1 MNRKYIDLSIKF
13 PLIGKILYFLKK
25 SKIILEGHPF
35 LTLANFT
42 AIILASIPFLDYMI
56 NFDPKQKVY
65 GLLFFV
71 PALAV
76 YLVSLFSYLL
86 FKKFPNFS
94 RILSFCLNIT
104 LIVVVQIIISSIIWY
119 HYSEIRME
127 SIYNKLENYP
137 LALEAY
143 PAEQVAHFPQKIP
156 AEASNIV
163 FFAKTYTIFGNQFLY
178 LKFDIDKKYIEN
190 ELKKHSFLKTWEYDS
205 SQKYY
210 YNGINFSDFTFYDVG
225 DSTQGKQLAT
235 RLPYYYGIGVN
246 KKQSQIL
253 YYYVTI
259 D

>member
-1 MNRKYIDLSIKF
+1 MNRKYTDLSSKF
-13 PLIGKILYFLKK
+13 PLIGRILYFLKN

-35 LTLANFT
+35 LTFANFT
-42 AIILASIPFLDYMI
+42 AIVLASIPFLDYML
-56 NFDPKQKVY
+56 NYEPEQKIY

-71 PALAV
+71 PAFAV

-86 FKKFPNFS
+86 FKKFPSLS

-119 HYSEIRME
+119 HYSELRME

-143 PAEQVAHFPQKIP
+143 PAGQVEHFPKKIP

-190 ELKKHSFLKTWEYDS
+190 ELKKHSYLRTWEYDS
-205 SQKYY
+205 SKKYY
-210 YNGINFSDFTFYDVG
+210 YNGINFSDFTFYDIG
-225 DSTQGKQLAT
+225 DSTQEKQLAIGI
-235 RLPYYYGIGVN
+235 PYYYGIGVN
-246 KKQSQIL
+246 KTQTQIL

>member
-1 MNRKYIDLSIKF
+1 MNRKYIDLNAKIPF
-13 PLIGKILYFLKK
+13 IGKGLDFLKK
-25 SKIILEGHPF
+25 SKIIQEGHPF

-42 AIILASIPFLDYMI
+42 AIVLAFIPFLDYMI
-56 NFDPKQKVY
+56 NFDPKQKAY
-65 GLLFFV
+65 GLLFFI
-71 PALAV
+71 PTLAV
-76 YLVSLFSYLL
+76 YLVSLFSFLL

-104 LIVVVQIIISSIIWY
+104 LIVVVQVIIASIIWY

-127 SIYNKLENYP
+127 SIYNKLKNYP

-143 PAEQVAHFPQKIP
+143 PAEQVAHFPEKIP
-156 AEASNIV
+156 TEASNIV

-178 LKFDIDKKYIEN
+178 LKFDINKKYIEN
-190 ELKKHSFLKTWEYDS
+190 ELKKHSYLRTWEYDS

-210 YNGINFSDFTFYDVG
+210 YNGINYSDFTFYDIS
-225 DSTQGKQLAT
+225 DSTQEKLLAT
-235 RLPYYYGIGVN
+235 GLPYYYGIGIN
-246 KKQSQIL
+246 KKQNQIL